1 MIKKGILQGWGKV
14 VNSLFLDDYKINGVS
29 NHYDKLETTE
39 TIQLTM
45 DNGQW
50 TIGNRQVPFNQYISK
65 VRINIFVV
73 N

>member
-39 TIQLTM
+39 TSQ
-45 DNGQW
+45 
-50 TIGNRQVPFNQYISK
+50 
-65 VRINIFVV
+65 
-73 N
+73 